1 MDYNIKLWRQYRE
14 DNPGINA
21 FLDENDMKRVY
32 YHGKVWRHYT
42 KVNPG
47 IKGVDFRDCGK
58 VAGYLCHLRCGCI
71 GRYHQEY
78 RPIYQHLIT
87 NLHLTEKLIFT
98 CGFIFCDSVGILGDI
113 YSHHG
118 QTLAIYSDDG
128 GKVEYHDIVHL
139 IINLAGFVP
148 ETYYIFNCLH
158 NLVSS
163 GASFDTLLN
172 GQYPYDRLT
181 AYQHVDLRPFR
192 PSWSINNHHYYADD
206 VIAQQTILTV
216 IMCCRYRTLL
226 PIEIVEIIL
235 RYVLIKNGE

>member
-21 FLDENDMKRVY
+21 FLEQEVSANYIPR
-32 YHGKVWRHYT
+32 REF
-42 KVNPG
+42 
-47 IKGVDFRDCGK
+47 DFSNNHQLACFLHSLKD
-58 VAGYLCHLRCGCI
+58 GCAN
-71 GRYHQEY
+71 GFYPEY
-78 RPIYQHLIT
+78 REIYQYLTT
-87 NLHLTEKLIFT
+87 NLHLTEQLVAN
-98 CGFIFCDSVGILGDI
+98 CGFLFKNNLGVIGDI
-113 YSHHG
+113 FLYQG
-118 QTLAIYSDDG
+118 QSVAIYSNDG
-128 GKVEYHDIVHL
+128 AQVEYHDIVHL
-139 IINLAGFVP
+139 IINLRAHAP
-148 ETYYIFNCLH
+148 QTYCIFNCLH

-181 AYQHVDLRPFR
+181 AYQHINLRPFR
-192 PSWSINNHHYYADD
+192 PSWSINNHHYYADNEEECK
-206 VIAQQTILTV
+206 TILTV